1 MIEIRYKGGKKQIL
15 KHMKERGVKMKKA
28 QKPRKNKKTG
38 AVVVILLGLLCA
50 VSTVR
55 SCGTKRAAIQ
65 EKVDDV
71 VYVGQGSYDP
81 ANDGKIVIVCGELK
95 VLEPAYDDEL
105 GLTIHAPRAM
115 RSAKKLKLKEWNGSM
130 TESNM
135 EWNSDIGGMGIFQ
148 GKADVGAYH
157 LSEEF
162 IEQLMLGREYEFDE
176 ETLEKAGLTIL
187 TDRKHRGEKFIG
199 TQRMGREVFE
209 EGDRRYQYSVPHQ
222 SDGDMVTVIGI
233 QEQGTLTYVKGA
245 TPNMLSGE
253 LDKKTALK
261 KSGMS
266 SGGVSIFRVVLTILL
281 LSTGIRM
288 LLKKRDQKEDGS
300 GL

>member
-1 MIEIRYKGGKKQIL
+1 
-15 KHMKERGVKMKKA
+15 MKKT
-28 QKPRKNKKTG
+28 QKPRKNKKSG
-38 AVVVILLGLLCA
+38 AVIVILLGLLCA
-50 VSTVR
+50 VSTVK

-65 EKVDDV
+65 GKVDNV

-105 GLTIHAPRAM
+105 GLTLYAPRAM
-115 RSAKKLKLKEWNGSM
+115 RSAKKMKLKKWNLPA
-130 TESNM
+130 TKENM
-135 EWNSDIGGMGIFQ
+135 EWNSDLGVGALEIFL
-148 GKADVGAYH
+148 GEADVGNYH
-157 LSEEF
+157 LSDEF
-162 IEQLMLGREYEFDE
+162 LDNLMLGREYEFDE
-176 ETLEKAGLTIL
+176 ETLEEAGLTIL
-187 TDRKHRGEKFIG
+187 TDRKYRGEKFIG
-199 TQRMGREVFE
+199 TQRMGRGVFE
-209 EGDRRYQYSVPHQ
+209 EGDRRYQYSVPDQ

-233 QEQGTLTYVKGA
+233 QDQGTLTYVKGA

-266 SGGVSIFRVVLTILL
+266 SGGVSIFRVMLTILL

-288 LLKKRDQKEDGS
+288 LLKKRAQKENGS

>member
-1 MIEIRYKGGKKQIL
+1 MIW
-15 KHMKERGVKMKKA
+15 KERGVKMKKT
-28 QKPRKNKKTG
+28 QKPRKNRKTG
-38 AVVVILLGLLCA
+38 AVIVILLGLLCA

-65 EKVDDV
+65 GKVDDV

-105 GLTIHAPRAM
+105 GLTIYAPRAM

-135 EWNSDIGGMGIFQ
+135 EWNPDLGVGGMETFQ
-148 GKADVGAYH
+148 GAADVGAYH

-162 IEQLMLGREYEFDE
+162 IEQLMTGREYEFDE
-176 ETLEKAGLTIL
+176 ETLSEAGLAIL
-187 TDRKHRGEKFIG
+187 TDRKYSGEKFIG
-199 TQRMGREVFE
+199 TQRMGRGVFE
-209 EGDRRYQYSVPHQ
+209 EGDRRYYYSVPFQ

-281 LSTGIRM
+281 LSIGIRM

>member
-1 MIEIRYKGGKKQIL
+1 MIW
-15 KHMKERGVKMKKA
+15 KERGVKMKKT
-28 QKPRKNKKTG
+28 QKPRKNRKTG
-38 AVVVILLGLLCA
+38 AVIVILLGLLCA

-65 EKVDDV
+65 GKVDDV

-81 ANDGKIVIVCGELK
+81 ANDGKVVIVCGELK

-105 GLTIHAPRAM
+105 GLTIYAPRAM

-135 EWNSDIGGMGIFQ
+135 EWNSDLGVGGMETFQ
-148 GKADVGAYH
+148 GAADVGAYH

-162 IEQLMLGREYEFDE
+162 IEQLMTGREYEFDE
-176 ETLEKAGLTIL
+176 ETLSEAGLAIL
-187 TDRKHRGEKFIG
+187 TDRKYSGEKFIG
-199 TQRMGREVFE
+199 TQRMGRGVFE
-209 EGDRRYQYSVPHQ
+209 EGDRRYYYSVPFQ

>member
-1 MIEIRYKGGKKQIL
+1 
-15 KHMKERGVKMKKA
+15 MKKT
-28 QKPRKNKKTG
+28 QKPRKNKKSG
-38 AVVVILLGLLCA
+38 AVIVILLGLLCA
-50 VSTVR
+50 VSTVK

-65 EKVDDV
+65 GKVDNV

-105 GLTIHAPRAM
+105 GLTLYAPRAM
-115 RSAKKLKLKEWNGSM
+115 RSAKKMKLKKWNLPA
-130 TESNM
+130 TKENM
-135 EWNSDIGGMGIFQ
+135 EWNSDLGVGALEIFL
-148 GKADVGAYH
+148 GEADVGNYH
-157 LSEEF
+157 LSDEF
-162 IEQLMLGREYEFDE
+162 LDNLMLGREYEFDE
-176 ETLEKAGLTIL
+176 ETLEEAGLTIL
-187 TDRKHRGEKFIG
+187 TDRKYRGEKFIG
-199 TQRMGREVFE
+199 TQRMGRGVFE
-209 EGDRRYQYSVPHQ
+209 EGDRRYQYSVPDQ

-233 QEQGTLTYVKGA
+233 QDQGTLTYVKGA

-288 LLKKRDQKEDGS
+288 LLKKRAQKENGS

>member
-1 MIEIRYKGGKKQIL
+1 ML
-15 KHMKERGVKMKKA
+15 WKERGVKMKKT
-28 QKPRKNKKTG
+28 QKPRKNKKSG
-38 AVVVILLGLLCA
+38 AVIVILLGLLCA
-50 VSTVR
+50 VSTVK

-65 EKVDDV
+65 GKVDDV

-105 GLTIHAPRAM
+105 GLTLYAPRAM
-115 RSAKKLKLKEWNGSM
+115 RSAKKMKLKKWNLPA
-130 TESNM
+130 TEENM
-135 EWNSDIGGMGIFQ
+135 EWNSDLGVGGMEIFR

-176 ETLEKAGLTIL
+176 GTLSEAGLAIL
-187 TDRKHRGEKFIG
+187 TDRKYSGEKFIG
-199 TQRMGREVFE
+199 TQRMGRGVFE
-209 EGDRRYQYSVPHQ
+209 EGDRRYYYSVPDQ

-233 QEQGTLTYVKGA
+233 QDQGTLTYVKGA

-288 LLKKRDQKEDGS
+288 LLKKRAQKENGS

>member
-1 MIEIRYKGGKKQIL
+1 ML
-15 KHMKERGVKMKKA
+15 WKERGVKMKKT

-38 AVVVILLGLLCA
+38 AVIVILLGLLCA
-50 VSTVR
+50 VSTVK

-65 EKVDDV
+65 GKVDDV

-95 VLEPAYDDEL
+95 VLKPAYDDEL
-105 GLTIHAPRAM
+105 GLTIYAPRVM
-115 RSAKKLKLKEWNGSM
+115 RSAKKMKLKKWNLPA
-130 TESNM
+130 TEENM
-135 EWNSDIGGMGIFQ
+135 EWNSDLGVGALEIFL
-148 GKADVGAYH
+148 GEADVGTYH
-157 LSEEF
+157 LSDEF
-162 IEQLMLGREYEFDE
+162 LDNLMLGREYEFDE
-176 ETLEKAGLTIL
+176 ETLEEAGLTIL
-187 TDRKHRGEKFIG
+187 TDRKYRGEKFIG
-199 TQRMGREVFE
+199 TPQMGRGVFE
-209 EGDRRYQYSVPHQ
+209 EGDRRYQYSVPDQ

-233 QEQGTLTYVKGA
+233 QDQGTLTYVKGA

-288 LLKKRDQKEDGS
+288 LLKKRAQKENGS

>member
-1 MIEIRYKGGKKQIL
+1 MIW
-15 KHMKERGVKMKKA
+15 KERGVKMKKT

-38 AVVVILLGLLCA
+38 AVIVILLGLLCA

-55 SCGTKRAAIQ
+55 SCGTKRVAIQ
-65 EKVDDV
+65 GKVDDV

-81 ANDGKIVIVCGELK
+81 ANDGKTVIVCGELK

-105 GLTIHAPRAM
+105 GLTIQAPYAM
-115 RSAKKLKLKEWNGSM
+115 RRAQKLKKKEWNGSM
-130 TESNM
+130 TESNR
-135 EWNSDIGGMGIFQ
+135 EWNSDLGVGGMEFFQ
-148 GKADVGAYH
+148 GAADVGAYH

-162 IEQLMLGREYEFDE
+162 IEQLMLGRQYEFDE
-176 ETLEKAGLTIL
+176 EMISEAGLAIL
-187 TDRKHRGEKFIG
+187 TDRKYSGDKFIG
-199 TQRMGREVFE
+199 TQRMGRGVFE
-209 EGDRRYQYSVPHQ
+209 EGDRRYYYSVPFQ

-253 LDKKTALK
+253 LDKKTALQ

-266 SGGVSIFRVVLTILL
+266 SGGVSIFRVVLTVLL

>member
-1 MIEIRYKGGKKQIL
+1 
-15 KHMKERGVKMKKA
+15 MKKT

-38 AVVVILLGLLCA
+38 AVIVILLGLLCA
-50 VSTVR
+50 VSTVK
-55 SCGTKRAAIQ
+55 SCGTKRAAMQ
-65 EKVDDV
+65 GKVDDV

-81 ANDGKIVIVCGELK
+81 ANDGKIVIVCGKLK

-105 GLTIHAPRAM
+105 GLTIYAPRAM
-115 RSAKKLKLKEWNGSM
+115 RSAKKMKLKKWNLPA
-130 TESNM
+130 TEENM
-135 EWNSDIGGMGIFQ
+135 EWNSDLGVGALEIFL
-148 GKADVGAYH
+148 GEADVGTYH
-157 LSEEF
+157 LSDEF
-162 IEQLMLGREYEFDE
+162 LDNLMLGREYEFDE
-176 ETLEKAGLTIL
+176 ETLEEAGLTIL
-187 TDRKHRGEKFIG
+187 TDRKYRGEKFIG
-199 TQRMGREVFE
+199 TQRMGRGVFE
-209 EGDRRYQYSVPHQ
+209 EGDRRYQYSVPDQ

-233 QEQGTLTYVKGA
+233 QDQGTLTYVKGA

>member
-1 MIEIRYKGGKKQIL
+1 MIW
-15 KHMKERGVKMKKA
+15 KERGVKMKKT
-28 QKPRKNKKTG
+28 QKPRKNRKTG
-38 AVVVILLGLLCA
+38 AVIVILLGLLCA

-65 EKVDDV
+65 GKVDDV

-95 VLEPAYDDEL
+95 VLKPAYDDEL
-105 GLTIHAPRAM
+105 GLTIYAPRAM
-115 RSAKKLKLKEWNGSM
+115 RSAKKMKLKKWNLPA
-130 TESNM
+130 TEENM
-135 EWNSDIGGMGIFQ
+135 EWNSDLGGLGTFL
-148 GKADVGAYH
+148 GEADVGTYH
-157 LSEEF
+157 LSDEF
-162 IEQLMLGREYEFDE
+162 LDNLMLGREYEFDE

-187 TDRKHRGEKFIG
+187 TDRKYRGEKFIG

-233 QEQGTLTYVKGA
+233 QEQGALTYVKGA

-281 LSTGIRM
+281 MSTGIRM

>member
-1 MIEIRYKGGKKQIL
+1 MYDLERKG
-15 KHMKERGVKMKKA
+15 EKMKKT
-28 QKPRKNKKTG
+28 QKPRKNKKSG
-38 AVVVILLGLLCA
+38 AVIVILLGLLCA
-50 VSTVR
+50 VSTVK

-65 EKVDDV
+65 GKVDNV

-105 GLTIHAPRAM
+105 GLTLYAPRAM
-115 RSAKKLKLKEWNGSM
+115 RSAKKMKLKKWNLPA
-130 TESNM
+130 TEENM
-135 EWNSDIGGMGIFQ
+135 EWNSDLGVGALEIFL
-148 GKADVGAYH
+148 GEADVGNYH
-157 LSEEF
+157 LSDEF
-162 IEQLMLGREYEFDE
+162 LDNLMLGREYEFDE
-176 ETLEKAGLTIL
+176 ETLEEAGLTIL
-187 TDRKHRGEKFIG
+187 TDRKYRGEKFIG
-199 TQRMGREVFE
+199 TQRMGRGVFE
-209 EGDRRYQYSVPHQ
+209 EGDRRYQYSVPDQ

-233 QEQGTLTYVKGA
+233 QDQGTLTYVKGA

-288 LLKKRDQKEDGS
+288 LLKKRAQKKNGS

>member
-1 MIEIRYKGGKKQIL
+1 
-15 KHMKERGVKMKKA
+15 MKKT

-38 AVVVILLGLLCA
+38 AVIVILLGLLCA
-50 VSTVR
+50 VSTVK
-55 SCGTKRAAIQ
+55 SCGTKRAAMQ
-65 EKVDDV
+65 GKVDDV

-95 VLEPAYDDEL
+95 VLKPAYDDEL
-105 GLTIHAPRAM
+105 GLTIYAPRVM
-115 RSAKKLKLKEWNGSM
+115 RSAKKMKLKKWNLPA
-130 TESNM
+130 TEENM
-135 EWNSDIGGMGIFQ
+135 EWNSDLGVGALEIFLAE
-148 GKADVGAYH
+148 ADVGTYH
-157 LSEEF
+157 LSDEF
-162 IEQLMLGREYEFDE
+162 LDNLMVGKEYEFDE
-176 ETLEKAGLTIL
+176 ETLEEVGLTIL
-187 TDRKHRGEKFIG
+187 TDRKYRGEKFIG
-199 TQRMGREVFE
+199 IQRMGRGVFE
-209 EGDRRYQYSVPHQ
+209 EGDRRYQYSVPDQ

-233 QEQGTLTYVKGA
+233 QDQGTLTYVKGA

-281 LSTGIRM
+281 LSTGIRI
-288 LLKKRDQKEDGS
+288 LLKKRAQKEDGS

>member
-1 MIEIRYKGGKKQIL
+1 MIW
-15 KHMKERGVKMKKA
+15 KERGVKMKKT

-38 AVVVILLGLLCA
+38 AVIVILLGLLCA

-65 EKVDDV
+65 GKVDDV

-81 ANDGKIVIVCGELK
+81 ANDGKTVIVCGELK

-135 EWNSDIGGMGIFQ
+135 EWNSDMGGMEIFQ

-176 ETLEKAGLTIL
+176 ETLSEAGLTIL
-187 TDRKHRGEKFIG
+187 TDRKYRGEKFIG
-199 TQRMGREVFE
+199 TQRMGRGVFE
-209 EGDRRYQYSVPHQ
+209 EGDRRYYYSVPFQ

-233 QEQGTLTYVKGA
+233 QEQDTLTYVKGA

-253 LDKKTALK
+253 LDQKTALK

-266 SGGVSIFRVVLTILL
+266 SGGVSIFRLLLTILF
-281 LSTGIRM
+281 LSAGIGK
-288 LLKKRDQKEDGS
+288 LFGKQKQKKDGR
-300 GL
+300 L

>member
-1 MIEIRYKGGKKQIL
+1 
-15 KHMKERGVKMKKA
+15 MKKT
-28 QKPRKNKKTG
+28 QKPGKNKKTG
-38 AVVVILLGLLCA
+38 AVIVVLLGLLCA
-50 VSTVR
+50 VSTVK
-55 SCGTKRAAIQ
+55 SYGTKRAAIQ
-65 EKVDDV
+65 GKVDDV
-71 VYVGQGSYDP
+71 VYVGQGSYNP
-81 ANDGKIVIVCGELK
+81 ANDGKTVIVCGELK
-95 VLEPAYDDEL
+95 VLKPAYDDEL
-105 GLTIHAPRAM
+105 GLTIYAPRAM
-115 RSAKKLKLKEWNGSM
+115 RSAKKMKLKKWNLPA
-130 TESNM
+130 TEENM
-135 EWNSDIGGMGIFQ
+135 EWNSDLGGLGIFL
-148 GKADVGAYH
+148 GEADVGTYH
-157 LSEEF
+157 LSDEF
-162 IEQLMLGREYEFDE
+162 LDNLMLGREYEFDE

-209 EGDRRYQYSVPHQ
+209 EGDRRYQYSVPYQ

-266 SGGVSIFRVVLTILL
+266 SGGVSIFRVVLTVLL

-288 LLKKRDQKEDGS
+288 LLKKRDQKEGES

>member
-1 MIEIRYKGGKKQIL
+1 MIW
-15 KHMKERGVKMKKA
+15 KERGVKMKKT
-28 QKPRKNKKTG
+28 QKPRKNRKTG
-38 AVVVILLGLLCA
+38 AVIVILLGLLCA

-55 SCGTKRAAIQ
+55 SCGTKRVAIQ
-65 EKVDDV
+65 GKVDDV

-105 GLTIHAPRAM
+105 GLTIYAPRAM
-115 RSAKKLKLKEWNGSM
+115 RSAKKMKLKKWNLPA
-130 TESNM
+130 TEENM
-135 EWNSDIGGMGIFQ
+135 EWNSDLGVGGMEIFQ
-148 GKADVGAYH
+148 GAADVGAYH

-162 IEQLMLGREYEFDE
+162 IEQLMTGREYEFDE
-176 ETLEKAGLTIL
+176 ETLSEAGLAIL
-187 TDRKHRGEKFIG
+187 TDRKYSGEKFIG
-199 TQRMGREVFE
+199 TQRMGRGVFE
-209 EGDRRYQYSVPHQ
+209 EGDRRYYYSVPFQ

-288 LLKKRDQKEDGS
+288 LLKKHDQKEDGS

>member
-1 MIEIRYKGGKKQIL
+1 
-15 KHMKERGVKMKKA
+15 MKK
-28 QKPRKNKKTG
+28 NSKTG
-38 AVVVILLGLLCA
+38 AVILIALGLLCA
-50 VSTVR
+50 VSTVK

-81 ANDGKIVIVCGELK
+81 ANDGKTVIVCGELK

-105 GLTIHAPRAM
+105 GLTIDAPRAM
-115 RSAKKLKLKEWNGSM
+115 RSAKKMKLKKWNLPA
-130 TESNM
+130 TEENM
-135 EWNSDIGGMGIFQ
+135 EWNSDLGVGGMEIFQ

-162 IEQLMLGREYEFDE
+162 IDNLMLGKEYEFDE
-176 ETLEKAGLTIL
+176 EMLSEAGLAIL
-187 TDRKHRGEKFIG
+187 TDRKYRGEKFIG
-199 TQRMGREVFE
+199 TQRMGRGVFE
-209 EGDRRYQYSVPHQ
+209 EGDRRYQYSVPFQ

-233 QEQGTLTYVKGA
+233 QEQDTLTYVKGA

-253 LDKKTALK
+253 LDQKTALK

-266 SGGVSIFRVVLTILL
+266 SGGVSIFRLLLTILL
-281 LSTGIRM
+281 LAAGGGM
-288 LLKKRDQKEDGS
+288 LFRKQEQKKDRNS
-300 GL
+300 L

>member
-1 MIEIRYKGGKKQIL
+1 
-15 KHMKERGVKMKKA
+15 MKKT
-28 QKPRKNKKTG
+28 QKPRKNKKSG
-38 AVVVILLGLLCA
+38 AVIVILLGLLCA
-50 VSTVR
+50 VSTVK

-65 EKVDDV
+65 GKVDNV

-105 GLTIHAPRAM
+105 GLTIYAPRAM
-115 RSAKKLKLKEWNGSM
+115 RSAKKMKLKKWNLPA
-130 TESNM
+130 TKENM
-135 EWNSDIGGMGIFQ
+135 EWNSDLGVGALEIFL
-148 GKADVGAYH
+148 GEADVGNYH
-157 LSEEF
+157 LSDEF
-162 IEQLMLGREYEFDE
+162 LDNLMLGREYEFDE
-176 ETLEKAGLTIL
+176 ETLSEAGLTIL
-187 TDRKHRGEKFIG
+187 TDRKYRGEKFIG
-199 TQRMGREVFE
+199 TQRMGRGVFE
-209 EGDRRYQYSVPHQ
+209 EGDRRYQYSVPDQ

-233 QEQGTLTYVKGA
+233 QDQGTLTYVKGA

-288 LLKKRDQKEDGS
+288 LLKKRAQKENGS

>member
-1 MIEIRYKGGKKQIL
+1 
-15 KHMKERGVKMKKA
+15 MKKT
-28 QKPRKNKKTG
+28 QKPGKNKKTG
-38 AVVVILLGLLCA
+38 AVIVVLLGLLCA
-50 VSTVR
+50 VATVK
-55 SCGTKRAAIQ
+55 SYGTKRAAIQ
-65 EKVDDV
+65 GKVDDV

-81 ANDGKIVIVCGELK
+81 ANDGKTVIVCGELK
-95 VLEPAYDDEL
+95 VLKPAYDDEL
-105 GLTIHAPRAM
+105 GLTIYAPRAM
-115 RSAKKLKLKEWNGSM
+115 RSAKKMKLKKWNLPA
-130 TESNM
+130 TEENM
-135 EWNSDIGGMGIFQ
+135 EWNSDLGGLGIFL
-148 GKADVGAYH
+148 GEADVGTYH
-157 LSEEF
+157 LSDEF
-162 IEQLMLGREYEFDE
+162 LDNLMLGREYEFDE

-233 QEQGTLTYVKGA
+233 QEQGVLTYVKGA

-281 LSTGIRM
+281 MSTGIRM

>member
-1 MIEIRYKGGKKQIL
+1 MIW
-15 KHMKERGVKMKKA
+15 KERGVKMKKT
-28 QKPRKNKKTG
+28 QKPRKNRKTG
-38 AVVVILLGLLCA
+38 AVIVILLGLLCA

-55 SCGTKRAAIQ
+55 SCGTKRVDIQ
-65 EKVDDV
+65 GKVDDV

-105 GLTIHAPRAM
+105 GLTIYAPRAM
-115 RSAKKLKLKEWNGSM
+115 RSAKKMKLKKWNLPA
-130 TESNM
+130 TEENM
-135 EWNSDIGGMGIFQ
+135 EWNSDLGVGGMEIFQ
-148 GKADVGAYH
+148 GAADVGDYH

-176 ETLEKAGLTIL
+176 ETLSEAGLAIL
-187 TDRKHRGEKFIG
+187 TDRKYRGEKFIG
-199 TQRMGREVFE
+199 TQRMGRGVFE
-209 EGDRRYQYSVPHQ
+209 EGDRRYYYSVPFQ

-245 TPNMLSGE
+245 TSNMLSGE

-288 LLKKRDQKEDGS
+288 LLKNRDQKEDGS

>member
-1 MIEIRYKGGKKQIL
+1 
-15 KHMKERGVKMKKA
+15 MKKT
-28 QKPRKNKKTG
+28 QKPGKNKKTG
-38 AVVVILLGLLCA
+38 AVIVILLGLLCA
-50 VSTVR
+50 VSTVK
-55 SCGTKRAAIQ
+55 SYGTKRAAIQ
-65 EKVDDV
+65 GKVDDV

-105 GLTIHAPRAM
+105 GLTIQAPRAM

-135 EWNSDIGGMGIFQ
+135 EWNSDLGVGGMEIFQ
-148 GKADVGAYH
+148 GAADVGAYH

-176 ETLEKAGLTIL
+176 ETLSEAGLAIL
-187 TDRKHRGEKFIG
+187 TDRKYSGEKFIG
-199 TQRMGREVFE
+199 TQRMGRGVFE
-209 EGDRRYQYSVPHQ
+209 EGDRRYYYSVPYQ

-253 LDKKTALK
+253 LDKKTALQ

-266 SGGVSIFRVVLTILL
+266 SGGVSILRVVLTVLL

>member
-1 MIEIRYKGGKKQIL
+1 MIW
-15 KHMKERGVKMKKA
+15 KERGVKMKKT

-38 AVVVILLGLLCA
+38 AVIVILLGLLCA
-50 VSTVR
+50 VSTVK
-55 SCGTKRAAIQ
+55 SCGTKRAAMQ
-65 EKVDDV
+65 GKVDDV

-105 GLTIHAPRAM
+105 GLTIQAPSAM
-115 RSAKKLKLKEWNGSM
+115 RRAKKLKLKEWNGSM

-135 EWNSDIGGMGIFQ
+135 EWNSDLGVGGMEIFQ
-148 GKADVGAYH
+148 GAADVGAYH

-162 IEQLMLGREYEFDE
+162 IEQLMLGRQYEFDE
-176 ETLEKAGLTIL
+176 EMISEAGLAIL
-187 TDRKHRGEKFIG
+187 TDRKYSGEKFIG
-199 TQRMGREVFE
+199 TQRMGRGVFE
-209 EGDRRYQYSVPHQ
+209 EGDRRYYYSVPFQ

-233 QEQGTLTYVKGA
+233 QEQDTLTYVKGA

-288 LLKKRDQKEDGS
+288 LLKKRAQKEDGS

>member
-1 MIEIRYKGGKKQIL
+1 
-15 KHMKERGVKMKKA
+15 MKKT
-28 QKPRKNKKTG
+28 QKPGKNKKTG
-38 AVVVILLGLLCA
+38 AVIVILLGLLCA
-50 VSTVR
+50 VSTVK
-55 SCGTKRAAIQ
+55 SCAAKRAAIQ
-65 EKVDDV
+65 GKVDDV

-81 ANDGKIVIVCGELK
+81 ANDGKIVIVCGKLK

-105 GLTIHAPRAM
+105 GLTIYAPRAM
-115 RSAKKLKLKEWNGSM
+115 RSAKKMKLKEWNGPV
-130 TESNM
+130 TEENM
-135 EWNSDIGGMGIFQ
+135 KWDSDLDGLGIFL
-148 GKADVGAYH
+148 GKADVGIYH
-157 LSEEF
+157 LSDEF
-162 IEQLMLGREYEFDE
+162 LDNLMLGREYEFDE
-176 ETLEKAGLTIL
+176 ETLEEAGLTIL
-187 TDRKHRGEKFIG
+187 TDRKYRGEKFIG
-199 TQRMGREVFE
+199 TQRMGRGVFE

-253 LDKKTALK
+253 LDKKTALQ

-266 SGGVSIFRVVLTILL
+266 SGGVSIFRVVLTVLL

>member
-1 MIEIRYKGGKKQIL
+1 MIW
-15 KHMKERGVKMKKA
+15 KERGVKMKKT
-28 QKPRKNKKTG
+28 QKPRKNRKTG
-38 AVVVILLGLLCA
+38 AVIVILLGLLCA

-65 EKVDDV
+65 GKVDDV

-95 VLEPAYDDEL
+95 VLKPAYDDEL
-105 GLTIHAPRAM
+105 GLTIYAPRAM
-115 RSAKKLKLKEWNGSM
+115 RSAKKMKLKKWNLPA
-130 TESNM
+130 TEENM
-135 EWNSDIGGMGIFQ
+135 EWNSDLGGLGTFL
-148 GKADVGAYH
+148 GEADVGTYH
-157 LSEEF
+157 LSDEF
-162 IEQLMLGREYEFDE
+162 LDNLMLGREYEFDE

-187 TDRKHRGEKFIG
+187 TDRKYRGEKFIG

-233 QEQGTLTYVKGA
+233 QEQGALTYVKGA

>member
-1 MIEIRYKGGKKQIL
+1 ML
-15 KHMKERGVKMKKA
+15 WKERGVKMKKT

-38 AVVVILLGLLCA
+38 AVIVILLGLLCA
-50 VSTVR
+50 VSTVK

-65 EKVDDV
+65 GKVDDV

-105 GLTIHAPRAM
+105 GLTLYAPRAM
-115 RSAKKLKLKEWNGSM
+115 RSAKKMKLKKWNLPA
-130 TESNM
+130 TEENM
-135 EWNSDIGGMGIFQ
+135 EWNSDLGVGALEIFL
-148 GKADVGAYH
+148 GEADVGNYH
-157 LSEEF
+157 LSDEF
-162 IEQLMLGREYEFDE
+162 LDNLMLGREYEFDE
-176 ETLEKAGLTIL
+176 ETLEEAGLTIL
-187 TDRKHRGEKFIG
+187 TDRKYRGEKFIG
-199 TQRMGREVFE
+199 TQRMGRGVFE
-209 EGDRRYQYSVPHQ
+209 EGDRRYQYSVPDQ

-233 QEQGTLTYVKGA
+233 QDQGTLTYVKGA

-288 LLKKRDQKEDGS
+288 LLKKRAQKKNGS

>member
-1 MIEIRYKGGKKQIL
+1 MIW
-15 KHMKERGVKMKKA
+15 KERGVKMKKT

-38 AVVVILLGLLCA
+38 AVIVILLGLLCA

-65 EKVDDV
+65 GKVDDV

-81 ANDGKIVIVCGELK
+81 ANDGKTVIVCGELK

-105 GLTIHAPRAM
+105 GLTIQAPYAM
-115 RSAKKLKLKEWNGSM
+115 RRAQKLKKKEWNGSM
-130 TESNM
+130 TESNR
-135 EWNSDIGGMGIFQ
+135 EWNSDLGVGGMEFFQ
-148 GKADVGAYH
+148 GAADVGAYH

-162 IEQLMLGREYEFDE
+162 IEQLMLGRQYEFDE
-176 ETLEKAGLTIL
+176 EMISEAGLAIL
-187 TDRKHRGEKFIG
+187 TDRKYSGDKFIG
-199 TQRMGREVFE
+199 TQRMGRGVFE
-209 EGDRRYQYSVPHQ
+209 EGDRRYYYSVPFQ

>member
-1 MIEIRYKGGKKQIL
+1 MIW
-15 KHMKERGVKMKKA
+15 KERGVKMKKT
-28 QKPRKNKKTG
+28 QKPGKNKKTG
-38 AVVVILLGLLCA
+38 AVIVILLGLLCA

-65 EKVDDV
+65 GKVDDV

-81 ANDGKIVIVCGELK
+81 ANDGKTVIVCGELK

-105 GLTIHAPRAM
+105 GLTIQAPYAM
-115 RSAKKLKLKEWNGSM
+115 RRAQKLKKKEWNGSM
-130 TESNM
+130 TESNR
-135 EWNSDIGGMGIFQ
+135 EWNSDLGVGGMEFFQ
-148 GKADVGAYH
+148 GAADVGAYH

-162 IEQLMLGREYEFDE
+162 IEQLMLGRQYEFDE
-176 ETLEKAGLTIL
+176 EMISEAGLAIL
-187 TDRKHRGEKFIG
+187 TDRKYSGDKFIG
-199 TQRMGREVFE
+199 TQRMGRGVFE
-209 EGDRRYQYSVPHQ
+209 EGDRRYYYSVPFQ

-253 LDKKTALK
+253 LDKKTALQ

-266 SGGVSIFRVVLTILL
+266 SGGVSIFRVVLTVLL

>member
-1 MIEIRYKGGKKQIL
+1 
-15 KHMKERGVKMKKA
+15 MKKT
-28 QKPRKNKKTG
+28 QKPGKNKKTG
-38 AVVVILLGLLCA
+38 AVIVVLLGLLCA
-50 VSTVR
+50 VSTVK
-55 SCGTKRAAIQ
+55 SYGTKRAAIQ
-65 EKVDDV
+65 GKVDDV
-71 VYVGQGSYDP
+71 VYVGQGSYNP
-81 ANDGKIVIVCGELK
+81 ANDGKIVIVCGKLK

-105 GLTIHAPRAM
+105 GLTIYAPRAM
-115 RSAKKLKLKEWNGSM
+115 RSAKKMKLKEWNGPV
-130 TESNM
+130 TEENM
-135 EWNSDIGGMGIFQ
+135 KWDSDLDGLGIFL
-148 GKADVGAYH
+148 GKADVGIYH
-157 LSEEF
+157 LSDEF
-162 IEQLMLGREYEFDE
+162 LDNLMLGREYEFDE
-176 ETLEKAGLTIL
+176 ETLEEAGLTIL
-187 TDRKHRGEKFIG
+187 TDRKYRGEKFIG
-199 TQRMGREVFE
+199 TQRMGRGVFE

-253 LDKKTALK
+253 LDKKTALQ

-266 SGGVSIFRVVLTILL
+266 SGGVSIFRVVLTVLL

>member
-1 MIEIRYKGGKKQIL
+1 
-15 KHMKERGVKMKKA
+15 MKKT
-28 QKPRKNKKTG
+28 QKPGKNKKTG
-38 AVVVILLGLLCA
+38 AVIVILLGLLCA
-50 VSTVR
+50 VSIVK
-55 SCGTKRAAIQ
+55 SCGTNRAAKQ
-65 EKVDDV
+65 EKVDDI

-81 ANDGKIVIVCGELK
+81 ANDGKTVIVCGELK

-135 EWNSDIGGMGIFQ
+135 EWNSDMGGMGIFQ

-176 ETLEKAGLTIL
+176 ETLSEAGLTIL
-187 TDRKHRGEKFIG
+187 TDRKYRGEKFIG
-199 TQRMGREVFE
+199 TQRMGRGVFE
-209 EGDRRYQYSVPHQ
+209 EGDRRYQYSVPYQ

-253 LDKKTALK
+253 LDKKTALQ

-266 SGGVSIFRVVLTILL
+266 SGGVSIFRVVLTVLL

-288 LLKKRDQKEDGS
+288 LLKKCDQKEDGS

>member
-1 MIEIRYKGGKKQIL
+1 MIW
-15 KHMKERGVKMKKA
+15 KERGVKMKKA

-38 AVVVILLGLLCA
+38 AVIVILLGLLCA
-50 VSTVR
+50 VSTVK
-55 SCGTKRAAIQ
+55 SCGTNRAAKQ
-65 EKVDDV
+65 EKIDDI

-81 ANDGKIVIVCGELK
+81 ANDGKIVIACGELK

-105 GLTIHAPRAM
+105 GLTIYAPRAM
-115 RSAKKLKLKEWNGSM
+115 RSSKKMKLKKWNLPA
-130 TESNM
+130 TEENM
-135 EWNSDIGGMGIFQ
+135 EWNSDMGGMGIFQ

-199 TQRMGREVFE
+199 TQRMGRGVFE
-209 EGDRRYQYSVPHQ
+209 EGDRRYQYSVPFQ

-288 LLKKRDQKEDGS
+288 LLKNRDQKEDGS

>member
-1 MIEIRYKGGKKQIL
+1 MIW
-15 KHMKERGVKMKKA
+15 KERGVKMKKT

-38 AVVVILLGLLCA
+38 AVIVILLGLLCA

-65 EKVDDV
+65 GKVDDV

-105 GLTIHAPRAM
+105 GLTIYAPRAM

-135 EWNSDIGGMGIFQ
+135 EWNSDMGGMGIFQ

-176 ETLEKAGLTIL
+176 ETLSEAGLAIL
-187 TDRKHRGEKFIG
+187 TDRKYRGEKFIG
-199 TQRMGREVFE
+199 TQRMGRGVFE
-209 EGDRRYQYSVPHQ
+209 EGDRRYQYSVPYQ

-253 LDKKTALK
+253 LDKKTALQ

-266 SGGVSIFRVVLTILL
+266 SGGVSIFRVVLTVLL

>member
-1 MIEIRYKGGKKQIL
+1 
-15 KHMKERGVKMKKA
+15 MKKN
-28 QKPRKNKKTG
+28 QKPGKNKKTS
-38 AVVVILLGLLCA
+38 AIIVILLGLLCA

-55 SCGTKRAAIQ
+55 SFGTKRADIQ
-65 EKVDDV
+65 GKVDDV

-81 ANDGKIVIVCGELK
+81 ANDGKTVIVCGELK

-115 RSAKKLKLKEWNGSM
+115 RSAQKLKKKEWNGSM
-130 TESNM
+130 TESNR
-135 EWNSDIGGMGIFQ
+135 EWNSDMGGMGIFQ

-176 ETLEKAGLTIL
+176 ETLSEAGLAIL
-187 TDRKHRGEKFIG
+187 TDRKYRGEKFIG

-209 EGDRRYQYSVPHQ
+209 EGDRRYQYAVPYQ

-261 KSGMS
+261 QSGMS
-266 SGGVSIFRVVLTILL
+266 SGGVSIFWIVLTVLL
-281 LSTGIRM
+281 LSTGMRM

-300 GL
+300 DL

>member
-1 MIEIRYKGGKKQIL
+1 MIW
-15 KHMKERGVKMKKA
+15 KERGVKMKKT
-28 QKPRKNKKTG
+28 QKPRKNRKTG
-38 AVVVILLGLLCA
+38 AVIVILLGLLCA
-50 VSTVR
+50 VSTVK

-65 EKVDDV
+65 GKVDDV

-105 GLTIHAPRAM
+105 DLTLYAPRAM
-115 RSAKKLKLKEWNGSM
+115 RSAKKMKLKKWNLPA
-130 TESNM
+130 TEENM
-135 EWNSDIGGMGIFQ
+135 EWNSDLGVGALEIFL
-148 GKADVGAYH
+148 GEADVGNYH
-157 LSEEF
+157 LSDEF
-162 IEQLMLGREYEFDE
+162 LDNLMLGREYEFDE
-176 ETLEKAGLTIL
+176 ETLEEAGLTIL
-187 TDRKHRGEKFIG
+187 TDRKYRGEKFIG
-199 TQRMGREVFE
+199 TQRMGRGVFE
-209 EGDRRYQYSVPHQ
+209 EGDRRYQYSVPDQ

-233 QEQGTLTYVKGA
+233 QDQGTLTYVKGA
-245 TPNMLSGE
+245 TSNMLSGE

-288 LLKKRDQKEDGS
+288 LLKKRAQKENGS

>member
-1 MIEIRYKGGKKQIL
+1 MYDLERKG
-15 KHMKERGVKMKKA
+15 EKMKKT
-28 QKPRKNKKTG
+28 QKPRKNKKSG
-38 AVVVILLGLLCA
+38 AVIVILLGLLCA
-50 VSTVR
+50 VSTVK

-65 EKVDDV
+65 GKVDNV

-105 GLTIHAPRAM
+105 GLTLYAPRAM
-115 RSAKKLKLKEWNGSM
+115 RSAKKMKLKKWNLPA
-130 TESNM
+130 TKENM
-135 EWNSDIGGMGIFQ
+135 EWNSDLGVGGLGIFL
-148 GKADVGAYH
+148 GKADVGIYH
-157 LSEEF
+157 LSDEF
-162 IEQLMLGREYEFDE
+162 LDNLMLGREYEFDE
-176 ETLEKAGLTIL
+176 ETLEEAGLTIL
-187 TDRKHRGEKFIG
+187 TDRKYRGEKFIG
-199 TQRMGREVFE
+199 TQRMGRGVFE
-209 EGDRRYQYSVPHQ
+209 EGDRRYQYSVPDQ

-233 QEQGTLTYVKGA
+233 QDQGTLTYVKGA

-288 LLKKRDQKEDGS
+288 LLKKRAQKENGS

>member
-1 MIEIRYKGGKKQIL
+1 MIW
-15 KHMKERGVKMKKA
+15 KERGVKMKKT

-38 AVVVILLGLLCA
+38 AVIVILLGLLCA

-55 SCGTKRAAIQ
+55 SCGTKRATIQ
-65 EKVDDV
+65 GKVDDV

-81 ANDGKIVIVCGELK
+81 ANDGKIVIVCGKLK

-105 GLTIHAPRAM
+105 GLTIYAPRAM
-115 RSAKKLKLKEWNGSM
+115 RSAKKMKLKKWNLPA
-130 TESNM
+130 TEENM
-135 EWNSDIGGMGIFQ
+135 EWNSDLDVGGMEIFQ
-148 GKADVGAYH
+148 GAADVGDYH

-176 ETLEKAGLTIL
+176 ETLEEAGLTIL
-187 TDRKHRGEKFIG
+187 TDRKYRGEKFIG
-199 TQRMGREVFE
+199 TQRMGRGVFE
-209 EGDRRYQYSVPHQ
+209 EGDRRYQYSVPDQ

-288 LLKKRDQKEDGS
+288 LLKKRD
-300 GL
+300 

>member
-1 MIEIRYKGGKKQIL
+1 
-15 KHMKERGVKMKKA
+15 MKKT
-28 QKPRKNKKTG
+28 QKPRKNKKSG
-38 AVVVILLGLLCA
+38 AVIVILLGLLCA
-50 VSTVR
+50 VSTVK

-65 EKVDDV
+65 GKVDNV

-105 GLTIHAPRAM
+105 GLTLYAPRAM
-115 RSAKKLKLKEWNGSM
+115 RSAKKMKLKKWNLPA
-130 TESNM
+130 TKENM
-135 EWNSDIGGMGIFQ
+135 EWNSDLGVGALEIFL
-148 GKADVGAYH
+148 GEADVGNYH
-157 LSEEF
+157 LSDEF
-162 IEQLMLGREYEFDE
+162 LDNLMLGREYEFDE
-176 ETLEKAGLTIL
+176 ETLEEAGLTIL
-187 TDRKHRGEKFIG
+187 TDRKYRGEKFIG
-199 TQRMGREVFE
+199 TQRMGRGVFE
-209 EGDRRYQYSVPHQ
+209 EGDRRYQYSVPDQ

-233 QEQGTLTYVKGA
+233 QAQGTLTYVKGA

-288 LLKKRDQKEDGS
+288 LLKKRAQKENGS

>member
-1 MIEIRYKGGKKQIL
+1 
-15 KHMKERGVKMKKA
+15 MKKT
-28 QKPRKNKKTG
+28 QKPRKNKKSG
-38 AVVVILLGLLCA
+38 AVIVILLGLLCA
-50 VSTVR
+50 VSTVK

-65 EKVDDV
+65 GKVDDV

-105 GLTIHAPRAM
+105 GLTLYAPRAM
-115 RSAKKLKLKEWNGSM
+115 RSAKKMKLKKWNLPA
-130 TESNM
+130 TKENM
-135 EWNSDIGGMGIFQ
+135 EWNSDLGVGALEIFL
-148 GKADVGAYH
+148 GEADVGNYH
-157 LSEEF
+157 LSDEF
-162 IEQLMLGREYEFDE
+162 LDNLMLGREYEFDE
-176 ETLEKAGLTIL
+176 ETLEEAGLTIL
-187 TDRKHRGEKFIG
+187 TDRKYSGEKFIG
-199 TQRMGREVFE
+199 TQRMGRGVFE
-209 EGDRRYQYSVPHQ
+209 EGDRRYYYSVPDQ

-233 QEQGTLTYVKGA
+233 QDQGTLTYVKGA

-288 LLKKRDQKEDGS
+288 LLKKRAQKENGS

>member
-1 MIEIRYKGGKKQIL
+1 
-15 KHMKERGVKMKKA
+15 MKKT
-28 QKPRKNKKTG
+28 QKPGKNKKTS
-38 AVVVILLGLLCA
+38 AIIVILLGLLCA
-50 VSTVR
+50 VFAVK
-55 SCGTKRAAIQ
+55 SCGTKRAAMQ

-81 ANDGKIVIVCGELK
+81 ANDGKTVIVCGELK

-105 GLTIHAPRAM
+105 GLTIDAPRAM
-115 RSAKKLKLKEWNGSM
+115 RSAKKMKLKKWNLPA
-130 TESNM
+130 TEENM
-135 EWNSDIGGMGIFQ
+135 EWNSDLGVGGMEIFQ
-148 GKADVGAYH
+148 GAADVGAYH

-176 ETLEKAGLTIL
+176 ETLSEAGLAIL
-187 TDRKHRGEKFIG
+187 TDRKHRSDKFIG
-199 TQRMGREVFE
+199 TQRMGRGVFE
-209 EGDRRYQYSVPHQ
+209 EGDRRYQYAVPFQ

-261 KSGMS
+261 QSGMS
-266 SGGVSIFRVVLTILL
+266 SGGVSIFWVVLTVLL
-281 LSTGIRM
+281 LAAGMRM
-288 LLKKRDQKEDGS
+288 LLKKRDPKEDGS
-300 GL
+300 DL